1 MGSRLRGFEQKRSLV
16 RNLRGNI
23 VTKCSEKHAQVEKKR
38 RRGTTSNKCCSLPSP
53 DYLLRALC
61 CWTQAFIMNLIL
73 KFEEGR
79 MKMHRKKK
87 QPTLFK
93 IQHKSKEEEKDGVN
107 FE

>member
-1 MGSRLRGFEQKRSLV
+1 
-16 RNLRGNI
+16 
-23 VTKCSEKHAQVEKKR
+23 
-38 RRGTTSNKCCSLPSP
+38 
-53 DYLLRALC
+53 
-61 CWTQAFIMNLIL
+61 MNLIL